1 MEAPIDRR
9 LVALFAVACGASLA
23 NIYYAQPLLPAIAAA
38 FGVSDGAVTV
48 LVTIPQ
54 IAYAIGLV
62 LIVPLGDLLDRR
74 RLIPVLL
81 GFAGLALAAA
91 AAAPSLAVLTV
102 ALAVGALASVVVQVL
117 LPFAALLARPAER
130 GHVVGL
136 VMTGTLAGALLARTL
151 SGLLAALGGWRL
163 PFAFA
168 AALSLAMALVLLRA
182 LPARRPPAS
191 VRYHRLL
198 ASVGRLI
205 RDEAALRQRMVYGAC
220 GFAGFTLIWTT
231 LPFALSAAPWHLG
244 SGAIGLFG
252 LAGIAGA
259 LGARGIGRRHDRG
272 QGRAATGAM
281 LLAILFA
288 WPVLLLGD
296 HWLPAMALGLILIDL
311 GVQGQNVLSQG
322 VIYALDSD
330 SASRVTTAYVTS
342 NFAAGALGSAVG
354 ARAWSLGGWTAVCLA
369 GAILAAIALT
379 AWWLAGAGRASA
391 GIGANPASPEHGQD
405 VD

>member
-1 MEAPIDRR
+1 MDAPIDRR

-23 NIYYAQPLLPAIAAA
+23 NIYYAQPLLPAIASA
-38 FGVSDGAVTV
+38 FGVADGTVTV

-54 IAYAIGLV
+54 IAYAVGLV

-91 AAAPSLAVLTV
+91 AAAPSLAMLTV

-117 LPFAALLARPAER
+117 LPFAALLARPEER

-163 PFAFA
+163 PFGFA
-168 AALSLAMALVLLRA
+168 AALSLAMALVLFRA
-182 LPARRPPAS
+182 LPAHRPPTS

-198 ASVGRLI
+198 ASVGHLI
-205 RDEAALRQRMVYGAC
+205 RDEPALRRRMIYGAC
-220 GFAGFTLIWTT
+220 GFAGFTLAWTT

-252 LAGIAGA
+252 LAGVAGA
-259 LGARGIGRRHDRG
+259 LCARGIGRRHDRG
-272 QGRAATGAM
+272 QGRAATGAV
-281 LLAILFA
+281 LLAILLA
-288 WPVLLLGD
+288 WPVLALGD
-296 HWLPAMALGLILIDL
+296 HWLPAMALGLVLLDL

-322 VIYALDSD
+322 VIYALDTG

-342 NFAAGALGSAVG
+342 NFAAGALGSAAG
-354 ARAWSLGGWTAVCLA
+354 AWAWSLDGWTAVCVA
-369 GAILAAIALT
+369 GAALAAIALT
-379 AWWLAGAGRASA
+379 AWCLERVKVERAPRGR
-391 GIGANPASPEHGQD
+391 HG
-405 VD
+405 

>member
-1 MEAPIDRR
+1 MDAPIDRR

-23 NIYYAQPLLPAIAAA
+23 NIYYAQPLLPEIASA
-38 FGVSDGAVTV
+38 FRVSDGAVAV

-74 RLIPVLL
+74 RLIPALL
-81 GFAGLALAAA
+81 GLAGLALAAA

-102 ALAVGALASVVVQVL
+102 ALALGALASVVVQVL

-168 AALSLAMALVLLRA
+168 AALSLVMAIVLFRT
-182 LPARRPPAS
+182 LPAHRPSTS

-205 RDEAALRQRMVYGAC
+205 RDEPALRRRMIYGAC
-220 GFAGFTLIWTT
+220 GFAGFTLAWTT
-231 LPFALSAAPWHLG
+231 IPFALSAAPWHLG

-252 LAGIAGA
+252 LAGVAGA
-259 LGARGIGRRHDRG
+259 LCARGIGRRHDRG
-272 QGRAATGAM
+272 QGHAATGAM
-281 LLAILFA
+281 LVSILLS

-296 HWLPAMALGLILIDL
+296 RWLPAMALGLVLLDL

-322 VIYALDSD
+322 VIYALDSG

-342 NFAAGALGSAVG
+342 NFAAGALGSAAG
-354 ARAWSLGGWTAVCLA
+354 AWAWSLDGWTAVCVA
-369 GAILAAIALT
+369 GAALAAIALT
-379 AWWLAGAGRASA
+379 AWSLERRAGAHRR
-391 GIGANPASPEHGQD
+391 SPVQS
-405 VD
+405 